1 MPAEP
6 DRRLGGQDEFTVV
19 RRGYRPAQVDQ
30 ALAEL
35 RADVD
40 TLVAERD
47 GLSQRNQQLATR
59 LASAIRRA
67 NTLEARVKHLSASA
81 ASADGLSERVRTIL
95 ELAAA
100 EAEAMKAQARELLEQ
115 TRASQTELGRR
126 LAQLDDERGHILAA
140 ARTDADRLR
149 QQAVATASAHRA
161 EAATEAERI
170 LGEARTIARNVVANA
185 QRAVTADIDRLR
197 EYLLTELPRSVN
209 VVISEAV
216 GQLPHTIDGASTI
229 SDSADSAGV
238 VVLPEQRQPQ
248 TGPLKAVSD

>member
-6 DRRLGGQDEFTVV
+6 DRRLGGQYEFTVV

-35 RADVD
+35 QADVD
-40 TLVAERD
+40 ALVADRD
-47 GLSQRNQQLATR
+47 GLSRRNQQLATR
-59 LASAIRRA
+59 FASAIRRA
-67 NTLEARVKHLSASA
+67 NTLEARVKHLSAPA
-81 ASADGLSERVRTIL
+81 GSADGLSERVRTIL

-100 EAEAMKAQARELLEQ
+100 EAEAMKAQARDLLEQ
-115 TRASQTELGRR
+115 TRASRTELGRR

-170 LGEARTIARNVVANA
+170 LGEARTIARNMVADA
-185 QRAVTADIDRLR
+185 QRAATADIDRLQ
-197 EYLLTELPRSVN
+197 EYLLAELPRSVN
-209 VVISEAV
+209 AVISEAV
-216 GQLPHTIDGASTI
+216 GQLLHTIDGASTI
-229 SDSADSAGV
+229 SDSAHSSDV
-238 VVLPEQRQPQ
+238 VVLPEQRQPE
-248 TGPLKAVSD
+248 TSPLQVMSD